1 MNARHWA
8 ICTILATVLANTGCI
23 TPCHKGYEQ
32 ALKHGAE
39 CDLPVACR
47 GQVYVFM
54 MHGLTPTTH
63 CGLNSL
69 RLKLAEN
76 GFAKIGMGELCH
88 ANWVKTEID
97 TIRACEPEARF
108 VLVGYDLGGGAAVSV
123 ARELQAKGIAV
134 EAVVLLDPLG
144 CPKET
149 CGVPTLLITSGKTS
163 VRTPHSSRIVVPDS
177 THFSL
182 PAHATTVAAIT
193 DLLREIAAHNC
204 APETETITEWS
215 YPHAPEMRATPS
227 ATNTKNASQ
236 WNFLADRPNT
246 TRPIQTH
253 LGTHTAAS
261 SAQPAAPATHA
272 GPVVIKP

>member
-1 MNARHWA
+1 M
-8 ICTILATVLANTGCI
+8 
-23 TPCHKGYEQ
+23 
-32 ALKHGAE
+32 
-39 CDLPVACR
+39 
-47 GQVYVFM
+47 
-54 MHGLTPTTH
+54 
-63 CGLNSL
+63 
-69 RLKLAEN
+69 KLAEN

-97 TIRACEPEARF
+97 NIRACEPEARF

-123 ARELQAKGIAV
+123 ARDLHGKGVPV

-163 VRTPHSSRIVVPDS
+163 VRTPHSSRIVVTDS

-182 PAHATTVAAIT
+182 PAHATTVAIIT
-193 DLLREIAAHNC
+193 DLLREIAVNNC
-204 APETETITEWS
+204 EPETDTITEWS
-215 YPHAPEMRATPS
+215 YPHAPEMRGTPN
-227 ATNTKNASQ
+227 ANNAKKTKNASQ
-236 WNFLADRPNT
+236 WNFLADRPGT
-246 TRPIQTH
+246 TRPIQTQT
-253 LGTHTAAS
+253 GTHTTVY